1 VSVATAR
8 PPHPDGNGVPSARVA
23 PVGDG
28 GRVEVDGTMVD
39 GGAPVDVVEDV
50 QDAAISDTL
59 NARKIARTR
68 MLRTVHPRHDRR
80 KRP

>member
-1 VSVATAR
+1 
-8 PPHPDGNGVPSARVA
+8 
-23 PVGDG
+23 
-28 GRVEVDGTMVD
+28 MVD

-68 MLRTVHPRHDRR
+68 MLRTVHPRPDRR